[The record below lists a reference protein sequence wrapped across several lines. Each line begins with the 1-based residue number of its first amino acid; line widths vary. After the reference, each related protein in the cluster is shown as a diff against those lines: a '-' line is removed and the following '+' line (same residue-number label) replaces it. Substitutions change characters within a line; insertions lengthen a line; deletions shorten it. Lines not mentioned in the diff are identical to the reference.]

1 MIQSI
6 FFACKCSS
14 VFWDKMQLWLKE
26 RNVVKLNLSF
36 IDIKYGNYEEDG
48 KKGLLINVL
57 LLLAKSFIHK
67 CRFFKSPPR
76 FIVFKNYLRQYL
88 KTLSKTK
95 NKKAGILLDLF
106 NKYNLL

>member
-1 MIQSI
+1 MVE
-6 FFACKCSS
+6 F
-14 VFWDKMQLWLKE
+14 
-26 RNVVKLNLSF
+26 NLSF
-36 IDIKYGNYEEDG
+36 IDIKYGNFEEDG
-48 KKGLLINVL
+48 KKGFLINNL
-57 LLLAKSFIHK
+57 LLLAKNFIHK
-67 CRFFKSPPR
+67 CRFFKSPPL